1 MPMKNPHKYNT
12 RIGSAQQHQF
22 AEVPHADIQ
31 RSTFD
36 RSHGLKT
43 TFNAGELVP
52 IYVDEALPGDTFSCN
67 LTAFSRL
74 ATPIHPTMD
83 NAFMDSHFFAV
94 PVRLVW
100 DDFEEFM
107 GETKTYKAAGTDRL
121 DGTPDFTVAA
131 PIPPTITAGGSGEGE
146 GSLSDYFGIPTKVA
160 GLEFSALWHRAYTL
174 VWNDW
179 FRDENLQAPKT
190 VDTTSGAD
198 VTVYPILNRGK
209 KHDYFTSSLP
219 WPQKGADVTIPL
231 GTTAPVHGLGKYTQ
245 SFATSNQDVYETDGT
260 ATTQYAKAAQIAST
274 SNEVFFVEED
284 PDNTGFPNV
293 HADLTA
299 ATAATINQL
308 RLAFATQK
316 FLEIQARG
324 GSRYIEVIK
333 NHFNVT
339 SPDARLQRPE
349 YLGGG
354 SSPVNI
360 SPVAQTSSTDATTPQ
375 GNLSAIG
382 TTVLSGHSFTKS
394 FTEHTIVIG
403 MVSVR
408 TDLTYQ
414 QGLNRMFSRET
425 IYDYYWPTLS
435 TIGEQA
441 VKNKEIYAQGSAA
454 DETTFGYQERYAEY
468 RYKPSSITGKFRSNA
483 TGTLESWHY
492 AQEYSAL
499 PLLGDSWIQV
509 TDTNVQRTL
518 AVASEPQ
525 FIFDSLF
532 KLRCTRPM
540 PVNSVPGG
548 THF

>member
-1 MPMKNPHKYNT
+1 MKNPHKYNT

-209 KHDYFTSSLP
+209 KHDYFTSALP

-260 ATTQYAKAAQIAST
+260 TTTQYAKAAQIAST

-308 RLAFATQK
+308 RLAFRNTK
-316 FLEIQARG
+316 
-324 GSRYIEVIK
+324 
-333 NHFNVT
+333 
-339 SPDARLQRPE
+339 
-349 YLGGG
+349 
-354 SSPVNI
+354 I
-360 SPVAQTSSTDATTPQ
+360 S
-375 GNLSAIG
+375 
-382 TTVLSGHSFTKS
+382 
-394 FTEHTIVIG
+394 
-403 MVSVR
+403 
-408 TDLTYQ
+408 
-414 QGLNRMFSRET
+414 
-425 IYDYYWPTLS
+425 
-435 TIGEQA
+435 
-441 VKNKEIYAQGSAA
+441 
-454 DETTFGYQERYAEY
+454 
-468 RYKPSSITGKFRSNA
+468 
-483 TGTLESWHY
+483 
-492 AQEYSAL
+492 
-499 PLLGDSWIQV
+499 
-509 TDTNVQRTL
+509 
-518 AVASEPQ
+518 
-525 FIFDSLF
+525 
-532 KLRCTRPM
+532 
-540 PVNSVPGG
+540 
-548 THF
+548 

>member
-1 MPMKNPHKYNT
+1 M
-12 RIGSAQQHQF
+12 
-22 AEVPHADIQ
+22 
-31 RSTFD
+31 
-36 RSHGLKT
+36 
-43 TFNAGELVP
+43 
-52 IYVDEALPGDTFSCN
+52 
-67 LTAFSRL
+67 TAFSRL

-107 GETKTYKAAGTDRL
+107 GETKTYKAPGATRL

-131 PIPPTITAGGSGEGE
+131 PIPPTITAGGSGEAE
-146 GSLSDYFGIPTKVA
+146 FSLADYFGIPTKQA
-160 GLEFSALWHRAYTL
+160 NLEFSALWHRAYTL

-190 VDTTSGAD
+190 ISTASGAD
-198 VTVYPILNRGK
+198 ATTYALLNRGK
-209 KHDYFTSSLP
+209 KHDYFTSALP

-231 GTTAPVHGLGKYTQ
+231 GTKARVATDSESGSSNNLGIY
-245 SFATSNQDVYETDGT
+245 ATEYSGYKKMGADSTYLYLDSV
-260 ATTQYAKAAQIAST
+260 AST
-274 SNEVFFVEED
+274 EEQSMY
-284 PDNTGFPNV
+284 
-293 HADLTA
+293 ADLSE

-382 TTVLSGHSFTKS
+382 TTVLSGRIQIQTK
-394 FTEHTIVIG
+394 FC
-403 MVSVR
+403 
-408 TDLTYQ
+408 
-414 QGLNRMFSRET
+414 
-425 IYDYYWPTLS
+425 YWK
-435 TIGEQA
+435 I
-441 VKNKEIYAQGSAA
+441 
-454 DETTFGYQERYAEY
+454 
-468 RYKPSSITGKFRSNA
+468 
-483 TGTLESWHY
+483 
-492 AQEYSAL
+492 
-499 PLLGDSWIQV
+499 PL
-509 TDTNVQRTL
+509 
-518 AVASEPQ
+518 
-525 FIFDSLF
+525 
-532 KLRCTRPM
+532 
-540 PVNSVPGG
+540 
-548 THF
+548 

>member
-22 AEVPHADIQ
+22 SEVPHADIQ

-83 NAFMDSHFFAV
+83 NAFMDTHFFAV

-107 GETKTYKAAGTDRL
+107 GETKTYKSAGTDRL

-131 PIPPTITAGGSGEGE
+131 PVPPTITAGGSGEAE
-146 GSLSDYFGIPTKVA
+146 QSLSDYFGIPTKIA

-190 VDTTSGAD
+190 VLTTSGAD
-198 VTVYPILNRGK
+198 ATTYALLNRGK

-231 GTTAPVHGLGKYTQ
+231 GTVAPVYTNGTDNGILTVEAPNIGTDAYKM
-245 SFATSNQDVYETDGT
+245 SSGTPTYLTITSDTGD
-260 ATTQYAKAAQIAST
+260 
-274 SNEVFFVEED
+274 SNNKLF
-284 PDNTGFPNV
+284 T
-293 HADLTA
+293 DLTD

-324 GSRYIEVIK
+324 GSRYMEVIK

-354 SSPVNI
+354 S
-360 SPVAQTSSTDATTPQ
+360 
-375 GNLSAIG
+375 
-382 TTVLSGHSFTKS
+382 
-394 FTEHTIVIG
+394 
-403 MVSVR
+403 
-408 TDLTYQ
+408 
-414 QGLNRMFSRET
+414 
-425 IYDYYWPTLS
+425 
-435 TIGEQA
+435 
-441 VKNKEIYAQGSAA
+441 
-454 DETTFGYQERYAEY
+454 
-468 RYKPSSITGKFRSNA
+468 
-483 TGTLESWHY
+483 
-492 AQEYSAL
+492 
-499 PLLGDSWIQV
+499 
-509 TDTNVQRTL
+509 
-518 AVASEPQ
+518 
-525 FIFDSLF
+525 
-532 KLRCTRPM
+532 
-540 PVNSVPGG
+540 
-548 THF
+548 

>member
-12 RIGSAQQHQF
+12 RIGSASQHQF

-52 IYVDEALPGDTFSCN
+52 VYVDEALPGDTFSCN

-107 GETKTYKAAGTDRL
+107 GETKTYKAAGATRL

-131 PIPPTITAGGSGEGE
+131 PIPPTITAGGSGEAE
-146 GSLSDYFGIPTKVA
+146 QSLSDYFGIPTKIA

-190 VDTTSGAD
+190 ILTTSGAD
-198 VTVYPILNRGK
+198 ATTYALLNRGK
-209 KHDYFTSSLP
+209 KHDYFTSALP

-231 GTTAPVHGLGKYTQ
+231 GTIAPVATDAPSQDEISIYSTAAVGYKGMYTQ
-245 SFATSNQDVYETDGT
+245 GNSGDRLQLDTAAVTSDNKIYADLSDATS
-260 ATTQYAKAAQIAST
+260 
-274 SNEVFFVEED
+274 
-284 PDNTGFPNV
+284 
-293 HADLTA
+293 
-299 ATAATINQL
+299 ATINQL

-492 AQEYSAL
+492 AQEYSSL

-532 KLRCTRPM
+532 KLKCTRPM

>member
-43 TFNAGELVP
+43 TFNAGQLVP

-74 ATPIHPTMD
+74 ATPINPTMD
-83 NAFMDSHFFAV
+83 NAFMDTHFFAV

-100 DDFEEFM
+100 TDFEEFM
-107 GETKTYKAAGTDRL
+107 GETQTYKAAGSDRL

-131 PIPPTITAGGSGEGE
+131 PVPPTITAPGGGETE

-179 FRDENLQAPKT
+179 FRDENLQAPKALS
-190 VDTTSGAD
+190 VNSGNDATSY
-198 VTVYPILNRGK
+198 VLLNRGK
-209 KHDYFTSSLP
+209 KHDYFTSALP
-219 WPQKGADVTIPL
+219 WPQKGADVTLPL
-231 GTTAPVHGLGKYTQ
+231 SGQAPVVGIGTKSQTFGDSGLTAYETGKTSGTTYAA
-245 SFATSNQDVYETDGT
+245 SQDTIRVQEAG
-260 ATTQYAKAAQIAST
+260 S
-274 SNEVFFVEED
+274 
-284 PDNTGFPNV
+284 TGFPNIY
-293 HADLTA
+293 ADLTD

-360 SPVAQTSSTDATTPQ
+360 SPVAQTSSTDSTSPQ

-468 RYKPSSITGKFRSNA
+468 RYKPSSVTGKFRSNA

-492 AQEYSAL
+492 AQEYASL

>member
-1 MPMKNPHKYNT
+1 M
-12 RIGSAQQHQF
+12 
-22 AEVPHADIQ
+22 
-31 RSTFD
+31 
-36 RSHGLKT
+36 
-43 TFNAGELVP
+43 
-52 IYVDEALPGDTFSCN
+52 
-67 LTAFSRL
+67 
-74 ATPIHPTMD
+74 
-83 NAFMDSHFFAV
+83 
-94 PVRLVW
+94 
-100 DDFEEFM
+100 
-107 GETKTYKAAGTDRL
+107 L
-121 DGTPDFTVAA
+121 DGTPDFSVAA
-131 PIPPTITAGGSGEGE
+131 PVPPTITAPGGGETE

-190 VDTTSGAD
+190 VLTTSGAD
-198 VTVYPILNRGK
+198 ATAYPLLNRGK

-231 GTTAPVHGLGKYTQ
+231 GTIAPVYGDGKTLGLNDGTTNAGIGANALSKVEGFTAIYDTATG
-245 SFATSNQDVYETDGT
+245 SSVVGSPNIANEKSLGVVEKPGVSGIYADLSEATS
-260 ATTQYAKAAQIAST
+260 
-274 SNEVFFVEED
+274 
-284 PDNTGFPNV
+284 
-293 HADLTA
+293 
-299 ATAATINQL
+299 ATINQL

-414 QGLNRMFSRET
+414 QGS
-425 IYDYYWPTLS
+425 
-435 TIGEQA
+435 
-441 VKNKEIYAQGSAA
+441 
-454 DETTFGYQERYAEY
+454 
-468 RYKPSSITGKFRSNA
+468 
-483 TGTLESWHY
+483 
-492 AQEYSAL
+492 
-499 PLLGDSWIQV
+499 
-509 TDTNVQRTL
+509 
-518 AVASEPQ
+518 
-525 FIFDSLF
+525 
-532 KLRCTRPM
+532 
-540 PVNSVPGG
+540 
-548 THF
+548 

>member
-1 MPMKNPHKYNT
+1 MKNPHRSNT
-12 RIGSAQQHQF
+12 RVGSARQHQF
-22 AEVPHADIQ
+22 AEVPHADIR

-43 TFNAGELVP
+43 TFNAGQLVP
-52 IYVDEALPGDTFSCN
+52 IYADEALPGDTFSCN
-67 LTAFSRL
+67 VTAFSRL

-83 NAFMDSHFFAV
+83 NAFMDTHFFAV

-100 DDFEEFM
+100 EDFEEFM
-107 GETKTYKAAGTDRL
+107 GETKDYKPAGSSRL

-131 PIPPTITAGGSGEGE
+131 PVPPTITAGGSGEAE
-146 GSLSDYFGIPTKVA
+146 ASLSDYLGIPTKVA
-160 GLEFSALWHRAYTL
+160 SLEFSALWHRAYTL

-179 FRDENLQAPKT
+179 FRDENLQAPK
-190 VDTTSGAD
+190 DISMASGAD
-198 VTVYPILNRGK
+198 STTYNLLNRGK
-209 KHDYFTSSLP
+209 KHDYFTSALP
-219 WPQKGADVTIPL
+219 WPQKGADVTLPL
-231 GTTAPVHGLGKYTQ
+231 GTSAPVTQDGILKLGNSAGT
-245 SFATSNQDVYETDGT
+245 SFADTVADTSNNSWNYDNVTGSFTNGEDMYYKSGLSADLST
-260 ATTQYAKAAQIAST
+260 ATS
-274 SNEVFFVEED
+274 
-284 PDNTGFPNV
+284 
-293 HADLTA
+293 
-299 ATAATINQL
+299 ATINQL

-316 FLEIQARG
+316 FLEKQARS

-333 NHFNVT
+333 GHFNVT

-360 SPVAQTSSTDATTPQ
+360 SPVAQTSSTDSVTPQ

-403 MVSVR
+403 LVSVR

-435 TIGEQA
+435 TIGEQT
-441 VKNKEIYAQGSAA
+441 VKNKEIYAQGSSA
-454 DETTFGYQERYAEY
+454 DDETFGYQERYAEY
-468 RYKPSSITGKFRSNA
+468 RYKPSNITGKFRSNA

-492 AQEYSAL
+492 AQEYASL

-532 KLRCTRPM
+532 KLKCTRPM
-540 PVNSVPGG
+540 PVNSIPGG

>member
-1 MPMKNPHKYNT
+1 MKNRHKHNT
-12 RIGSAQQHQF
+12 RIGSSHQHKF
-22 AEVPHADIQ
+22 SEVPHADIQ

-43 TFNAGELVP
+43 TFNAGELIP

-83 NAFMDSHFFAV
+83 NAFMDTHFFAV

-107 GETKTYKAAGTDRL
+107 GETKTYQAAGSSRL

-131 PIPPTITAGGSGEGE
+131 PIPPTITAGGTGEAE
-146 GSLSDYFGIPTKVA
+146 SSLSDYFGIPTKVA
-160 GLEFSALWHRAYTL
+160 ALEFSALWHRAYTL

-190 VDTTSGAD
+190 VLTTSGAD
-198 VTVYPILNRGK
+198 ATTYNLLNRGK
-209 KHDYFTSSLP
+209 KHDYFTSALP
-219 WPQKGADVTIPL
+219 WPQKGEDVTIPL
-231 GTTAPVHGLGKYTQ
+231 GTTAPIASDAAFTGGSVVGNLISVQNTAGVSKYLTTDGLGGDYLYGDTNTQ
-245 SFATSNQDVYETDGT
+245 VGDGALYADLSEATS
-260 ATTQYAKAAQIAST
+260 
-274 SNEVFFVEED
+274 
-284 PDNTGFPNV
+284 
-293 HADLTA
+293 
-299 ATAATINQL
+299 ATINQL

-492 AQEYSAL
+492 AQEYASL

-518 AVASEPQ
+518 SVATEPQ

-540 PVNSVPGG
+540 PVNSIPGG

>member
-1 MPMKNPHKYNT
+1 MPIY
-12 RIGSAQQHQF
+12 SEA
-22 AEVPHADIQ
+22 
-31 RSTFD
+31 TFD

-83 NAFMDSHFFAV
+83 NAFMDTHFFAV

-121 DGTPDFTVAA
+121 DGTPDFSVAA
-131 PIPPTITAGGSGEGE
+131 PVPPTITAGGSGEAE
-146 GSLSDYFGIPTKVA
+146 QSLSDYFGIPTKVA

-190 VDTTSGAD
+190 LLTTSGSDA
-198 VTVYPILNRGK
+198 TTYALLNRGK
-209 KHDYFTSSLP
+209 KHDYFTSALP

-231 GTTAPVHGLGKYTQ
+231 GTKALIDY
-245 SFATSNQDVYETDGT
+245 DGT
-260 ATTQYAKAAQIAST
+260 LNDDINSRPTVGTSGGVNQLVTKSTGEVYVSNLQPPNNTTNQLY
-274 SNEVFFVEED
+274 
-284 PDNTGFPNV
+284 
-293 HADLTA
+293 ADLTD
-299 ATAATINQL
+299 ATSATINQL

-441 VKNKEIYAQGSAA
+441 VKNKEIYAQGTSA

-468 RYKPSSITGKFRSNA
+468 RYKPSSVTGKFRSNA

-492 AQEYSAL
+492 AQEYASL

-540 PVNSVPGG
+540 PVNSIPGG

>member
-1 MPMKNPHKYNT
+1 MNNPHKGNT
-12 RIGSAQQHQF
+12 RIGSASSHQF
-22 AEVPHADIQ
+22 TEVPHADIQ

-43 TFNAGELVP
+43 TFDAGELIPV
-52 IYVDEALPGDTFSCN
+52 YVDEALPGDTFSCN
-67 LTAFSRL
+67 MTAFSRL

-83 NAFMDSHFFAV
+83 NAFMDSHFFSV
-94 PVRLVW
+94 PIRLVW

-107 GETKTYKAAGTDRL
+107 GETKTYTASGTSRL
-121 DGTPDFTVAA
+121 DETPDFTAA
-131 PIPPTITAGGSGEGE
+131 TPIPPTITSPTGGELE
-146 GSLSDYFGIPTKVA
+146 GSLSDYFGIPTKKA
-160 GLEFSALWHRAYTL
+160 AIQFSALWHRAYNL
-174 VWNDW
+174 IWNDW
-179 FRDENLQAPKT
+179 FRDENLQKFAVVST
-190 VDTTSGAD
+190 ASGNDTTTNQL
-198 VTVYPILNRGK
+198 VLNRGK
-209 KHDYFTSSLP
+209 RHDYFTSALP
-219 WPQKGADVTIPL
+219 WPQKGADVTLPL
-231 GTTAPVHGLGKYTQ
+231 GVSAPVIPDGRFVLGNSAGTSYADTVADTSAGSLNYDNVTG
-245 SFATSNQDVYETDGT
+245 SFANGEKLHYKSGL
-260 ATTQYAKAAQIAST
+260 AT
-274 SNEVFFVEED
+274 
-284 PDNTGFPNV
+284 
-293 HADLTA
+293 DLTD
-299 ATAATINQL
+299 ATSATINQL

-316 FLEIQARG
+316 FLEKQARS

-333 NHFNVT
+333 GHFNVT

-349 YLGGG
+349 YCGGG

-360 SPVAQTSSTDATTPQ
+360 SPVAQTSSTDTTTPQ

-394 FTEHTIVIG
+394 FTEHSILMG
-403 MVSVR
+403 LVSVR

-441 VKNKEIYAQGSAA
+441 VLNKEIYADGSTN
-454 DETTFGYQERYAEY
+454 DDGVFGYQERYAEY
-468 RYKPSSITGKFRSNA
+468 RYKPSSVTGRFRSNA
-483 TGTLESWHY
+483 TTSLESWHY

-499 PLLGDSWIQV
+499 PVLGQSWIQQGKA
-509 TDTNVQRTL
+509 NVQRTL

>member
-131 PIPPTITAGGSGEGE
+131 PIPPTITAGGSGEAE
-146 GSLSDYFGIPTKVA
+146 QSLSDYFGIPTKIA

-190 VDTTSGAD
+190 LLTTSGAD
-198 VTVYPILNRGK
+198 ATTYALLNRGK
-209 KHDYFTSSLP
+209 KHDYFTSALP

-231 GTTAPVHGLGKYTQ
+231 GTTAPITGFGKATQ
-245 SFATSNQDVYETDGT
+245 TFAETSVQPYESTGSQ
-260 ATTQYAKAAQIAST
+260 ATYAKAAYVDFDTVQGR
-274 SNEVFFVEED
+274 FFVEED
-284 PDNTGFPNV
+284 PDNSGYPNV
-293 HADLTA
+293 HADLSD

-532 KLRCTRPM
+532 KLKCTRPM
-540 PVNSVPGG
+540 PVNSIPGG

>member
-1 MPMKNPHKYNT
+1 MNNPHKGNT
-12 RIGSAQQHQF
+12 RIGSASSHQF
-22 AEVPHADIQ
+22 TEVPHADIQ

-43 TFNAGELVP
+43 TFDAGELIPV
-52 IYVDEALPGDTFSCN
+52 YVDEALPGDTFSCN
-67 LTAFSRL
+67 MTAFSRL

-83 NAFMDSHFFAV
+83 NAFMDSHFFSV
-94 PVRLVW
+94 PIRLVW

-107 GETKTYKAAGTDRL
+107 GETKTYTASGSARL
-121 DGTPDFTVAA
+121 DETPDFTAA
-131 PIPPTITAGGSGEGE
+131 TPIPPTITSPVGGELEGT
-146 GSLSDYFGIPTKVA
+146 LSDYFGIPTKYA
-160 GLEFSALWHRAYTL
+160 AIEFSALWHRAYNL
-174 VWNDW
+174 IWNDW
-179 FRDENLQAPKT
+179 FRDENLQKPAIVST
-190 VDTTSGAD
+190 ASGSDTTTNQL
-198 VTVYPILNRGK
+198 VLNRGK
-209 KHDYFTSSLP
+209 RHDYFTSALP
-219 WPQKGADVTIPL
+219 WPQKGADVTLPL
-231 GTTAPVHGLGKYTQ
+231 GTQAYVKWDTFSGDTDANDNFTVVRRFANGDYAENYSATVNTDTNNIPLDSKHNLYADL
-245 SFATSNQDVYETDGT
+245 SDATS
-260 ATTQYAKAAQIAST
+260 
-274 SNEVFFVEED
+274 
-284 PDNTGFPNV
+284 
-293 HADLTA
+293 
-299 ATAATINQL
+299 ATINQL

-316 FLEIQARG
+316 FLEKQARS

-333 NHFNVT
+333 GHFNVT

-349 YLGGG
+349 YCGGG

-360 SPVAQTSSTDATTPQ
+360 SPVAQTSSTDTTTPQ

-394 FTEHTIVIG
+394 FTEHSILMG
-403 MVSVR
+403 LVSVR

-414 QGLNRMFSRET
+414 QGLNRMFSRNT

-441 VKNKEIYAQGSAA
+441 VLNKEIYADGSTN
-454 DETTFGYQERYAEY
+454 DEGVFGYQERYAEY
-468 RYKPSSITGKFRSNA
+468 RYKPSSVTGRFRSNA
-483 TGTLESWHY
+483 TTSLESWHY

-499 PLLGDSWIQV
+499 PVLGQSWIQQGK
-509 TDTNVQRTL
+509 TNVQRTL
-518 AVASEPQ
+518 AVAAEPQ